1 MVNLALGSS
10 EIVLRSSG
18 TNFVLERS
26 HFDEVRVPKGALDA
40 ALDALEC
47 VR

>member
-10 EIVLRSSG
+10 ETVLRSRE

-26 HFDEVRVPKGALDA
+26 RFGVVWVPKGAPDA
-40 ALDALEC
+40 APDAL
-47 VR
+47 

>member
-10 EIVLRSSG
+10 EIVLRSRG

-26 HFDEVRVPKGALDA
+26 RFDEVWVPKLASDA
-40 ALDALEC
+40 APDAL
-47 VR
+47 

>member
-26 HFDEVRVPKGALDA
+26 RFDEVRVLKEAPDA
-40 ALDALEC
+40 APDAL
-47 VR
+47 